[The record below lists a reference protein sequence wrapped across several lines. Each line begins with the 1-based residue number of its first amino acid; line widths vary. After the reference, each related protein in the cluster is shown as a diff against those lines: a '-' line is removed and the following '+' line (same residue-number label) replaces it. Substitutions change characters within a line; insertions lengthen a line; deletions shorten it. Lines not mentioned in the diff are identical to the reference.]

1 MLPDI
6 RPIETQSWKKLE
18 AHFQQIKQKHLK
30 QFFSEDPSRAEK
42 FSLSWEDFFVDFSK
56 THITDETL
64 RLLLELAR
72 ETRVYDAIGQMFG
85 GEKINQTERRAVL
98 HVALRNRVDNPI
110 KVDGKDVMPEV
121 QEVLGQIRDFSEQ
134 VRSGAWRGYTGKP
147 IRNVV
152 NIGIGGSDLG
162 PVMVCKALQHYGHE
176 RLRMFFVSN
185 VDGAHIYETLKH
197 LDREETLFLIVSKT
211 FTTQETMANAETARA
226 WFLGGGATEN
236 DIARH
241 FVAVSTNTEA
251 VARFGIN
258 TENMFRFWDFVGGRF
273 SLWSAVGLSIA
284 LYVGFERFSE
294 LLEGARAMDE
304 HFRNTPFEKNL
315 PVILAML
322 GIWYTNFWD
331 CATEAILPYDQ
342 YLERLPAYL
351 QQAVMESNGK
361 SVDRGGR
368 PVTWKTSPVI
378 WGEPGTNGQHSFY
391 QLIHQGTQMIPSI
404 FMAAA
409 QPLDKVG
416 EHHNLLLSNFFAQ
429 PEALM
434 NGKTEEEVYQE
445 MKAKGIAEEEIKMLL
460 PFRVFRGNI
469 PTISIL
475 YKKLT
480 PRNLGALIALFE
492 HRIFVQGVVWNI
504 FSFDQWG
511 VELGKVLASRI
522 LPELKGDEEIQTHD
536 ASTRLLINQMKRM
549 RKS

>member
-6 RPIETQSWKKLE
+6 RPIDTQSWKKLE
-18 AHFQQIKQKHLK
+18 AHFQQIKHKHLK

-42 FSLSWEDFFVDFSK
+42 FSFTWEEFFVDFSK
-56 THITDETL
+56 THLTDETL

-72 ETRVYDAIGQMFG
+72 ETKVTEAIEQMFG
-85 GEKINQTERRAVL
+85 GEKINQTEHRAVL

-110 KVDGKDVMPEV
+110 QVDGKNVMPEI
-121 QEVLGQIRDFSEQ
+121 QEVLRQIRDFSEKI
-134 VRSGAWRGYTGKP
+134 RSGAWSGYTGKP

-176 RLRMFFVSN
+176 RLRMYFVSN
-185 VDGAHIYETLKH
+185 VDGAHIYETLKQ
-197 LDREETLFLIVSKT
+197 LDPEETLFLIVSKT

-226 WFLGGGATEN
+226 WFLSGGANEN

-284 LYVGFERFSE
+284 LYVGFERFGE

-304 HFRNTPFEKNL
+304 HFRTAPFEENL
-315 PVILAML
+315 PVIIAML

-361 SVDRGGR
+361 STDRGGR
-368 PVTWKTSPVI
+368 PVAWKTSPVI

-409 QPLDKVG
+409 QPINNVG

-434 NGKTEEEVYQE
+434 NGKTEEEVFQE

-460 PFRVFRGNI
+460 PFRVFKGNI

-480 PRNLGALIALFE
+480 PYNLGALIALFE

-522 LPELKGDEEIQTHD
+522 LPELQDDKEIQTHD
-536 ASTRLLINQMKRM
+536 ASTRQLINQMKRM